1 VLIIVICPKE
11 TELQCLDKIPTENE
25 FEYELSLRGEDLWD
39 FARGGESG
47 LSEVYGA
54 RRGSD

>member
-1 VLIIVICPKE
+1 
-11 TELQCLDKIPTENE
+11 LQCLDKIPTENE